1 MHCEF
6 DWDKRAATSRWYD
19 PCELVNK
26 DGDHLYLDKLLE
38 NGVDHLSLDRLLE
51 SEVDNHFHNKE
62 NDHEDGGRVNNDGE
76 ANEANSHENGGEA
89 NIRAAHVGHPAHLGL
104 VLFGANDCANE

>member
-6 DWDKRAATSRWYD
+6 DWDKKAATSRWYD
-19 PCELVNK
+19 LGELVNK
-26 DGDHLYLDKLLE
+26 DGDHLYP
-38 NGVDHLSLDRLLE
+38 DRLLE
-51 SEVDNHFHNKE
+51 SEVDKYFHNKE

-89 NIRAAHVGHPAHLGL
+89 NIRAGHVGHRAHLRL
-104 VLFGANDCANE
+104 VLFGANDSVQNA